1 MVSEGGGF
9 GKSDSSSARLLQLCE
24 ALEEIGQDRDIS
36 AQWQVSVIGQDALS
50 AFISFVFLSQ
60 FFLISSVSN
69 ISPVNLYPLHFV
81 SCWGSFLTVL
91 KQQG

>member
-9 GKSDSSSARLLQLCE
+9 GKSDSSSARILRLCE
-24 ALEEIGQDRDIS
+24 ALEQIGQDRDIS
-36 AQWQVSVIGQDALS
+36 AQWQVSVVGS

-60 FFLISSVSN
+60 FFLISSVSD